1 MSRAYEI
8 RVKRSLVHH
17 RKVEDGIEA
26 RLELLPIAAP
36 ERTSDLLAA
45 ELAERG
51 WEVSEG
57 TARKSVD
64 GVTVEVETA
73 TGTVTLRAEEQIDES
88 YEVERSRRVYE
99 ERADAT
105 RKQLSEAADA
115 ELAARAT
122 EREQQAQDDLATRLE
137 GVLAGMKA
145 ELDEVS
151 NGVNRS
157 ALRERAAQMGEIID
171 VAENPESGEMTI
183 RVKV

>member
-17 RKVEDGIEA
+17 RRVEDGIEA

-51 WEVSEG
+51 WEIVDG
-57 TARKSVD
+57 VARRSVD
-64 GVTVEVETA
+64 GVVVEVDTT
-73 TGTVTLRAEEQIDES
+73 TGTVALRAEEQIDES
-88 YEVERSRRVYE
+88 YEVERTRRVYE
-99 ERADAT
+99 ERADQT
-105 RKQLSEAADA
+105 RNQLADAADA
-115 ELAARAT
+115 ELAARAA
-122 EREQQAQDDLATRLE
+122 EREQEAQDDLAIRLE
-137 GVLAGMKA
+137 GVLTGMKA

-171 VAENPESGEMTI
+171 VAEDPESGEMTI